1 MVYGLEIF
9 KDYFKGYEDQYVL
22 IGGAACDI
30 LFEEREATF
39 RKTRDLDM
47 VIIIEIKLPI
57 KGNLSS
63 IDLISQRLMV
73 ILK

>member
-47 VIIIEIKLPI
+47 VIIIEMLTSEFGKRFW
-57 KGNLSS
+57 GFC
-63 IDLISQRLMV
+63 
-73 ILK
+73 